1 MTPDPRMP
9 PVRRQTT
16 TVGEVMSPHLLQC
29 SPTTSV
35 SEAARIMA
43 RERKSSIVVVDA
55 GNAIGIWT
63 ERDAL
68 RHDLADASA
77 HRRPIREVMSSPV
90 KSAHVDDDISDI
102 AQRLKSESMRH
113 YVVIDETRRPVGL
126 ISQSDVVLNHG
137 VEWFMRLRSVQS
149 ILEHPPLLC
158 DADSTVDEIARR
170 MHHENADCAVVRN
183 DADEWGII
191 TERDIVRHIASG
203 PTRAT
208 GADIASWPL
217 RAVPA
222 QNSLFHA
229 RNLMVAREFRHL
241 GVTDETGQL
250 IGVIGFREILS
261 TIEQSYMEELENA
274 LAERESALR
283 ASEER
288 YRVLVELSPDAILV
302 SDNRK
307 ILFANPACLRLLG
320 ISGMNDLREHDLPSF
335 LDPEHQQSPEQRLER
350 IGQAAER
357 GYHGYLEERI
367 RRADGRSVDVE
378 LLASAVTYNQQRAY
392 QVVMRDITERKRME
406 DELRKMARTDPM
418 TGAANRTEF
427 ELRISQAI
435 HAVQRYDNHFSVI
448 MLDIDHFK
456 LFNDEYGHEF
466 GDKVLCRLVEA
477 AEACLREVDVFA
489 RWGGE
494 EFMVLLPETTLEDA
508 AVVARKILAAIRGID
523 IGIDARVTAS
533 MSAARYEH
541 GEGMQHLLHRLDL
554 ALYEAKHAG
563 RNQVVIA
570 ESNPAH

>member
-1 MTPDPRMP
+1 MTSDPRMP
-9 PVRRQTT
+9 PLHRQTT
-16 TVGEVMSPHLLQC
+16 TVGEVMSSSLLQC
-29 SPTTSV
+29 SPTTAIA
-35 SEAARIMA
+35 EAARTMA
-43 RERKSSIVVVDA
+43 RERKSSIVVVDG
-55 GNAIGIWT
+55 GNAVGIWT

-68 RHDLADASA
+68 GHDLGDEGAR
-77 HRRPIREVMSSPV
+77 RRPIREVMSSPV

-102 AQRLKSESMRH
+102 AQRLKSESVRH
-113 YVVIDETRRPVGL
+113 YVVIDETERPVGL

-149 ILEHPPLLC
+149 ILERPPLLC
-158 DADSTVDEIARR
+158 DDNTAVDEIAGR
-170 MHHENADCAVVRN
+170 MHHENADCAVVGN
-183 DADEWGII
+183 GAGEWGII
-191 TERDIVRHIASG
+191 TERDVVRHIASG
-203 PTRAT
+203 RTQAT

-217 RAVPA
+217 CAVPA
-222 QNSLFHA
+222 ANSLFHA
-229 RNLMVAREFRHL
+229 RNVMVAREFRHL

-302 SDNRK
+302 ADNHK

-320 ISGMNDLREHDLPSF
+320 ISGVHDLRQHGLPGF
-335 LDPEHQQSPEQRLER
+335 LDPEHKQSPEQRLER
-350 IGQAAER
+350 IAQAAER

-392 QVVMRDITERKRME
+392 QVVMRDITERKLME

-418 TGAANRTEF
+418 TGAANRMEF

-435 HAVQRYDNHFSVI
+435 HAMQRYDNHFSVI

-456 LFNDEYGHEF
+456 VFNDEYGHEV
-466 GDKVLCRLVEA
+466 GDRVLCRLVETA
-477 AEACLREVDVFA
+477 QACLREVDVFA

-508 AVVARKILAAIRGID
+508 AVVARKIHAAIHAID
-523 IGIDARVTAS
+523 IGIDARITAS

-541 GEGMQHLLHRLDL
+541 GEGLQHLLHRLDL

-563 RNQVVIA
+563 RDRLVIA